1 MIQRFGLALLI
12 TVGFLLFLS
21 SYFSPVPAAPIRI
34 GVVHAL
40 SGPMAD
46 SERGLVDAI
55 HLAVDKIN
63 QDGGILGRPLEMIVA
78 DSQSDE
84 SQAAQQV
91 ARLIKDEQVSA
102 IFACWT
108 SSCRKAVRPI
118 VEEHRH
124 LMFYPLQY
132 EGMEQSPNIVYLGAA
147 PNQQIIPGTRWAM
160 ERFGK
165 RVYLLGSDYI
175 FPRAANL
182 LIRDLVQAADGEVL
196 AERYLAMDATD
207 FSEVLADIQRQAPD
221 VILNTINGQAN
232 HPFFTALAA
241 ASVTMPP
248 VLSFSV
254 AEPELQAMSNPNL
267 YPEHYAV
274 WGYFQSLP
282 RSSNVQFIVQFR
294 ERFGQARVLSDPIIT
309 SYNAVMLWSRAVQE
323 AGSDAPEDVN
333 RALSRVSLAG
343 PGGIVALEASTR
355 HSWRQV
361 YVGKARPD
369 GQFDAQEIS
378 GTPLRPSPFPPYRSQ
393 EYWQN
398 QLQKLTQTQ
407 PAGSRQP

>member
-196 AERYLAMDATD
+196 AE
-207 FSEVLADIQRQAPD
+207 
-221 VILNTINGQAN
+221 
-232 HPFFTALAA
+232 
-241 ASVTMPP
+241 
-248 VLSFSV
+248 LS
-254 AEPELQAMSNPNL
+254 
-267 YPEHYAV
+267 
-274 WGYFQSLP
+274 
-282 RSSNVQFIVQFR
+282 
-294 ERFGQARVLSDPIIT
+294 ARV
-309 SYNAVMLWSRAVQE
+309 
-323 AGSDAPEDVN
+323 
-333 RALSRVSLAG
+333 
-343 PGGIVALEASTR
+343 
-355 HSWRQV
+355 
-361 YVGKARPD
+361 
-369 GQFDAQEIS
+369 
-378 GTPLRPSPFPPYRSQ
+378 
-393 EYWQN
+393 
-398 QLQKLTQTQ
+398 
-407 PAGSRQP
+407 